1 MTVKP
6 SKIDMFLF
14 DKNAPDQTM
23 MFVARDKRGKILREF
38 EMKKHV
44 DKAPF
49 VKQAFEGKMRADNSE
64 KDFWDS
70 WENEAKKHRM

>member
-6 SKIDMFLF
+6 SK
-14 DKNAPDQTM
+14 
-23 MFVARDKRGKILREF
+23 
-38 EMKKHV
+38 MKKHV